1 MLPTNFPDRDDVV
14 SRIFESLL
22 DGSLRREDVKAR
34 VKFFIAEHNR
44 LFPTK
49 FAKFGDSPL
58 LSLDE
63 AMFDDGSATRG
74 DNVTRSLW
82 D

>member
-1 MLPTNFPDRDDVV
+1 VA
-14 SRIFESLL
+14 
-22 DGSLRREDVKAR
+22 AR
-34 VKFFIAEHNR
+34 VQTYVAAHNR

-49 FAKFGDSPL
+49 FAKFGDSAL

-63 AMFDDGSATRG
+63 VMFDDRTATRG
-74 DNVTRSLW
+74 DKVSGGLW